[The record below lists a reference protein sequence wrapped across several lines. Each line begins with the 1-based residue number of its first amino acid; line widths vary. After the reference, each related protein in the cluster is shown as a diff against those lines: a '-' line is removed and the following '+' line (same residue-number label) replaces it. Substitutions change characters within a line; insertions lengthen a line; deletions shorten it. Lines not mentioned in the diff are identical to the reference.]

1 MMVLFGQSSGSVP
14 PFNPALLAA
23 RGSLFLTRPK
33 LGDHIRG
40 REELLLRVGEVLSW
54 AAEGWL
60 KVRIGASWPLAE
72 AARAHQSLEGRATTG
87 KLLLLP

>member
-1 MMVLFGQSSGSVP
+1 
-14 PFNPALLAA
+14 
-23 RGSLFLTRPK
+23 
-33 LGDHIRG
+33 
-40 REELLLRVGEVLSW
+40 LLLRVGEVLSW

-72 AARAHQSLEGRATTG
+72 AARAHQSLEGRVTTG